1 LRFLLPRPGCYRPVR
16 RPRRCKPAPTDPR

>member
-1 LRFLLPRPGCYRPVR
+1 LRFLLPRPGCCRPVR